1 MSQKSDKS
9 GAIIQHRVS
18 AIRKRR
24 GENRVSDQV
33 EHGAPALSK
42 GVVGGALQAIFRLF
56 RELKTRLWTSL
67 WLMVAVGVIMISLV
81 LIAGLS
87 KTFALIGFLSF
98 VASVLLLPRHDA
110 EPVQDGSIPTP
121 AVSGRTAAA
130 MQMMAEALPDPVIL
144 LNPAGQVLFCNAP
157 ARGLFASLRHGSH
170 ISSVIR
176 TPEFLDAVS
185 AAPER
190 GRAVTV
196 TYAERVPVGRR
207 MAATVAPLARSGDR
221 TGNILV
227 LLRDLTEVERI
238 NQMRADFIANASH
251 ELRTPLA
258 SLRGFIETLQSSA
271 KQDPGAR
278 ERFLAIMAEQ
288 ASRMTRLID
297 ALLSLSR
304 VEMNAHVPPS
314 ELVDLN
320 DVISHTKDTLDPLA
334 REMGFRLEVGRF
346 PRPAIV
352 RGDRDELVQVLQ
364 NLVQNALKYG
374 DKGGLVRIEAKH
386 IPSLGRQA
394 GRYAIAV
401 VDRGPGI
408 APEHLPRLTERFYRV
423 DVASSREKGGTGLG
437 LAIVKHILNR
447 HRGELAIASTP
458 GKGSTFTVM
467 LSEVKSALPE
477 RGAAAE

>member
-1 MSQKSDKS
+1 MAMDASS
-9 GAIIQHRVS
+9 
-18 AIRKRR
+18 IRPEGR
-24 GENRVSDQV
+24 ENSLSDQAEPSV
-33 EHGAPALSK
+33 QTLESGLLVRAGQAVMRPFREIAARLK
-42 GVVGGALQAIFRLF
+42 GAL
-56 RELKTRLWTSL
+56 
-67 WLMVAVGVIMISLV
+67 WLIVAVAVIMVSLV

-87 KTFALIGFLSF
+87 KTFALIGFVSF
-98 VASVLLLPRHDA
+98 VASVVLLPRPDGDA
-110 EPVQDGSIPTP
+110 MLAGALDRP
-121 AVSGRTAAA
+121 AAASRTASA
-130 MQMMAEALPDPVIL
+130 MHLMADALPDPVIV
-144 LNPAGQVLFCNAP
+144 LNPAGHVLFCNAP
-157 ARGLFASLRHGSH
+157 ARGLFASLREGSH

-207 MAATVAPLARSGDR
+207 MAATVAPLTRGSERG
-221 TGNILV
+221 GSILV
-227 LLRDLTEVERI
+227 LLRDLTEGERI

-258 SLRGFIETLQSSA
+258 SLRGFIETLQGTARDDS
-271 KQDPGAR
+271 GAR
-278 ERFLAIMAEQ
+278 ERFLPIMAEQ

-304 VEMNAHVPPS
+304 VEMNAHVAPS
-314 ELVDLN
+314 DLVDLN
-320 DVISHTKDTLDPLA
+320 DVLNHAKDTLEPLA
-334 REMGFRLEVGRF
+334 RETGFRLEVGRF
-346 PRPAIV
+346 QRPAIV
-352 RGDRDELVQVLQ
+352 RGDRDELLQVMQ
-364 NLVQNALKYG
+364 NLVQNAFKYG
-374 DKGGLVRIEAKH
+374 ERGGQVRIEAKH

-401 VDRGPGI
+401 VDNGPGI

-447 HRGELAIASTP
+447 HRGELAIASKP

-467 LSEVKSALPE
+467 LNEARASQADRS
-477 RGAAAE
+477 AAAG

>member
-1 MSQKSDKS
+1 MKDNALVDSVAQS
-9 GAIIQHRVS
+9 GE
-18 AIRKRR
+18 KD
-24 GENRVSDQV
+24 VSDRA
-33 EHGAPALSK
+33 EPGARTVTPGLT
-42 GVVGGALQAIFRLF
+42 GRIGQAILRPF
-56 RELKTRLWTSL
+56 REISARLKAAQ
-67 WLMVAVGVIMISLV
+67 WLIVAVAVIMVSLV

-87 KTFALIGFLSF
+87 KAFALIGFFSF
-98 VASVLLLPRHDA
+98 VVSVMLLPRHDA
-110 EPVQDGSIPTP
+110 EQSLEGAADRP
-121 AVSGRTAAA
+121 AMTARTTSA
-130 MQMMAEALPDPVIL
+130 MHVMAEALPDPVIL
-144 LNPAGQVLFCNAP
+144 LNAAGHVLFCNAP
-157 ARGLFASLRHGSH
+157 ARGLFASLREGSH

-176 TPEFLDAVS
+176 TPEFLDAVA

-207 MAATVAPLARSGDR
+207 MAATVAPLSRRGER
-221 TGNILV
+221 GGNILI
-227 LLRDLTEVERI
+227 LLRDLTEIERI

-271 KQDPGAR
+271 KSDPGAR
-278 ERFLAIMAEQ
+278 ERFLPIMAEQ

-314 ELVDLN
+314 DLVDLN
-320 DVISHTKDTLDPLA
+320 DVLNHTKDTLEPLA
-334 REMGFRLEVGRF
+334 RETGFRFEVGRF
-346 PRPAIV
+346 PRQAIV
-352 RGDRDELVQVLQ
+352 RGDRDELLQVLQ
-364 NLVQNALKYG
+364 NLVQNAFKYG
-374 DKGGLVRIEAKH
+374 NKGGHVRIEAKH
-386 IPSLGRQA
+386 IPSLGRQP

-401 VDRGPGI
+401 IDDGPGI
-408 APEHLPRLTERFYRV
+408 AAEHLPRLTERFYRV

-447 HRGELAIASTP
+447 HRGELAIASKP

-467 LSEVKSALPE
+467 LTEARVGQPE
-477 RGAAAE
+477 RGAAAG

>member
-1 MSQKSDKS
+1 M
-9 GAIIQHRVS
+9 
-18 AIRKRR
+18 
-24 GENRVSDQV
+24 SDQA
-33 EHGAPALSK
+33 EPGAPALEPGFFVRLGQAILRPFREVAARLK
-42 GVVGGALQAIFRLF
+42 GAL
-56 RELKTRLWTSL
+56 
-67 WLMVAVGVIMISLV
+67 WLIVAVGVIMASLV

-87 KTFALIGFLSF
+87 KTFALIGFVSF
-98 VASVLLLPRHDA
+98 VASVVLLPRHDA
-110 EPVQDGSIPTP
+110 GHAAIGGHQPP
-121 AVSGRTAAA
+121 AAA
-130 MQMMAEALPDPVIL
+130 ARTSSMQLMANALPDPAIVL
-144 LNPAGQVLFCNAP
+144 DPAGHVRFFNAP
-157 ARGLFASLRHGSH
+157 ARGLFGSLHQGSH

-176 TPEFLDAVS
+176 TPEFLDAVAS
-185 AAPER
+185 APEL

-207 MAATVAPLARSGDR
+207 MAVTVAPLMRGSEREGS
-221 TGNILV
+221 IVV
-227 LLRDLTEVERI
+227 LLHDLSEIERI

-271 KQDPGAR
+271 KGDPGAR
-278 ERFLAIMAEQ
+278 ERFLPIMAEQ

-314 ELVDLN
+314 DLVDLN
-320 DVISHTKDTLDPLA
+320 DVLNHAKDTLAPLA
-334 REMGFRLEVGRF
+334 RETGFRFEVARF
-346 PRPAIV
+346 PQPAIV
-352 RGDRDELVQVLQ
+352 RGDRDELVQVMQ
-364 NLVQNALKYG
+364 NLVQNAFKYG
-374 DKGGLVRIEAKH
+374 ERGGHVRVEAKH

-401 VDRGPGI
+401 VDNGPGI
-408 APEHLPRLTERFYRV
+408 AAEHLPRLTERFYRV

-447 HRGELAIASTP
+447 HRGELAIASKL

-467 LSEVKSALPE
+467 LNEARSSQAEK
-477 RGAAAE
+477 GAASG

>member
-1 MSQKSDKS
+1 L
-9 GAIIQHRVS
+9 
-18 AIRKRR
+18 
-24 GENRVSDQV
+24 SDQA
-33 EHGAPALSK
+33 EQGA
-42 GVVGGALQAIFRLF
+42 GALPPRLLERIGAAVMRPF
-56 RELKTRLWTSL
+56 REVAARLKASL
-67 WLMVAVGVIMISLV
+67 WLIVAVAVIMASLV

-87 KTFALIGFLSF
+87 KAFALIGVVSF
-98 VASVLLLPRHDA
+98 VASVVLLPRPDA
-110 EPVQDGSIPTP
+110 EHALTGALVRP
-121 AVSGRTAAA
+121 AATARTASA
-130 MQMMAEALPDPVIL
+130 MHVMAEALPDPVIL
-144 LNPAGQVLFCNAP
+144 LNPAGHVLFCNAP
-157 ARGLFASLRHGSH
+157 ARGLFASLREGSH

-185 AAPER
+185 GAPDR

-207 MAATVAPLARSGDR
+207 MAATVAPLTRGTER
-221 TGNILV
+221 GGNILV
-227 LLRDLTEVERI
+227 LLRDLTEGERI

-258 SLRGFIETLQSSA
+258 SLRGFIETLQGTA
-271 KQDPGAR
+271 KDDSGAR
-278 ERFLAIMAEQ
+278 ERFLPIMAEQ

-314 ELVDLN
+314 DLVDLN
-320 DVISHTKDTLDPLA
+320 DVLNHAKDTLDPLV
-334 REMGFRLEVGRF
+334 RETAFRFDVGRF

-374 DKGGLVRIEAKH
+374 DKGGQVRIEAKH
-386 IPSLGRQA
+386 IPSLGRQG

-401 VDRGPGI
+401 IDNGPGI
-408 APEHLPRLTERFYRV
+408 TPEHLPRLTERFYRV

-447 HRGELAIASTP
+447 HKGELAIASMP
-458 GKGSTFTVM
+458 GKGSTFTIM
-467 LSEVKSALPE
+467 LNEARASQPDK
-477 RGAAAE
+477 GAATG

>member
-1 MSQKSDKS
+1 L
-9 GAIIQHRVS
+9 
-18 AIRKRR
+18 
-24 GENRVSDQV
+24 SDQAEQGSSALAPHV
-33 EHGAPALSK
+33 LGRIGA
-42 GVVGGALQAIFRLF
+42 AIMRPCREVAARL
-56 RELKTRLWTSL
+56 RAAL
-67 WLMVAVGVIMISLV
+67 WLIVAVAVIMASLV

-87 KTFALIGFLSF
+87 KTFALIGFVSF
-98 VASVLLLPRHDA
+98 VASVVLLPR
-110 EPVQDGSIPTP
+110 PDGEQ
-121 AVSGRTAAA
+121 ALVAAA
-130 MQMMAEALPDPVIL
+130 ETATSSSRRASAMHVMAEALPDPVL
-144 LNPAGQVLFCNAP
+144 LLDQAGQVLFCNAP
-157 ARGLFASLRHGSH
+157 ARGLFASLREGSH

-185 AAPER
+185 AAPDR

-207 MAATVAPLARSGDR
+207 MAATVAPLTRGTER
-221 TGNILV
+221 GGNILV

-258 SLRGFIETLQSSA
+258 SLRGFIETLQGTA
-271 KQDPGAR
+271 KEDTGAR
-278 ERFLAIMAEQ
+278 ERFLPIMAEQ

-304 VEMNAHVPPS
+304 VEMNAHVAPS
-314 ELVDLN
+314 DLVDLN
-320 DVISHTKDTLDPLA
+320 DVLNHAKDTLDPLA
-334 REMGFRLEVGRF
+334 REMGFRFDVGRF

-352 RGDRDELVQVLQ
+352 RGDRDELLQVLQ

-374 DKGGLVRIEAKH
+374 HRGGQVRIDAKH

-401 VDRGPGI
+401 IDTGPGI
-408 APEHLPRLTERFYRV
+408 APEHLPRLTERFYRL

-447 HRGELAIASTP
+447 HRGELAIASKP
-458 GKGSTFTVM
+458 GKGSTFTIM
-467 LSEVKSALPE
+467 LSEARASQPE
-477 RGAAAE
+477 RGALTG

>member
-1 MSQKSDKS
+1 M
-9 GAIIQHRVS
+9 R
-18 AIRKRR
+18 
-24 GENRVSDQV
+24 
-33 EHGAPALSK
+33 P
-42 GVVGGALQAIFRLF
+42 F
-56 RELKTRLWTSL
+56 REIGARLRAVL
-67 WLMVAVGVIMISLV
+67 WLIVAVGVIMASLV
-81 LIAGLS
+81 LIAGLA
-87 KTFALIGFLSF
+87 KAFALIGFVSF
-98 VASVLLLPRHDA
+98 VVSVVLLPRPDA
-110 EPVQDGSIPTP
+110 EQAQTGALERP
-121 AVSGRTAAA
+121 AAAARTASA
-130 MQMMAEALPDPVIL
+130 MHLMADALPDPVIV
-144 LNPAGQVLFCNAP
+144 LNPAGHVLFCNAP
-157 ARGLFASLRHGSH
+157 ARGLFAFLREGNH

-207 MAATVAPLARSGDR
+207 MAATVAPLARGSERG
-221 TGNILV
+221 GSILV

-258 SLRGFIETLQSSA
+258 SLRGFIETLQGTA
-271 KQDPGAR
+271 KDDTGAR
-278 ERFLAIMAEQ
+278 ERFLPIMAEQ

-304 VEMNAHVPPS
+304 LEMNAHVAPS

-320 DVISHTKDTLDPLA
+320 DVLNHAKDTLDPLA
-334 REMGFRLEVGRF
+334 REMGFRFEVARF
-346 PRPAIV
+346 PRAAVV

-364 NLVQNALKYG
+364 NLVQNAFKYG
-374 DKGGLVRIEAKH
+374 ERGGQVRIDAKH
-386 IPSLGRQA
+386 IPSLGRQS
-394 GRYAIAV
+394 GRYAIAI
-401 VDRGPGI
+401 VDNGPGI

-447 HRGELAIASTP
+447 HRGELAIASKP

-467 LSEVKSALPE
+467 LNEARASHPE
-477 RGAAAE
+477 KGAATG

>member
-1 MSQKSDKS
+1 MRPFQEI
-9 GAIIQHRVS
+9 A
-18 AIRKRR
+18 A
-24 GENRVSDQV
+24 
-33 EHGAPALSK
+33 
-42 GVVGGALQAIFRLF
+42 RL
-56 RELKTRLWTSL
+56 KAAQ
-67 WLMVAVGVIMISLV
+67 WLIVAVAVIMASLV

-87 KTFALIGFLSF
+87 KTFALIGLVSF
-98 VASVLLLPRHDA
+98 VVSVVLLPRHDGDQA
-110 EPVQDGSIPTP
+110 PGAATKRPPTMTRATSP
-121 AVSGRTAAA
+121 MHV
-130 MQMMAEALPDPVIL
+130 MAEALPDPVIV
-144 LNPAGQVLFCNAP
+144 LNPAGQVAFCNAP
-157 ARGLFASLRHGSH
+157 ARGLFSSLREGSH

-176 TPEFLDAVS
+176 TPEFLDAIA

-207 MAATVAPLARSGDR
+207 MAAIVAPLTRGVEGG
-221 TGNILV
+221 GNILV
-227 LLRDLTEVERI
+227 LLRDLTEGERI

-271 KQDPGAR
+271 KCDPSAR
-278 ERFLAIMAEQ
+278 ERFLPIMAEQ

-314 ELVDLN
+314 ELIDLN
-320 DVISHTKDTLDPLA
+320 EVINHAKDTLDPLA
-334 REMGFRLEVGRF
+334 RDMGFRFEVTPF

-352 RGDRDELVQVLQ
+352 RGDRDELVQVMQ
-364 NLVQNALKYG
+364 NLVHNAFKYG
-374 DKGGLVRIEAKH
+374 ERGGRVRVEAKH

-401 VDRGPGI
+401 IDNGPGI

-447 HRGELAIASTP
+447 HRGELAIASKP

-467 LSEVKSALPE
+467 LNEARATQLEKSSVA
-477 RGAAAE
+477 GS

>member
-1 MSQKSDKS
+1 M
-9 GAIIQHRVS
+9 
-18 AIRKRR
+18 
-24 GENRVSDQV
+24 SDQV
-33 EHGAPALSK
+33 EHRVPALP
-42 GVVGGALQAIFRLF
+42 GGLLGRAMQAVIRGF
-56 RELKTRLWTSL
+56 RELGTRLWTSL
-67 WLMVAVGVIMISLV
+67 WQIVAVAVIMVSLV

-87 KTFALIGFLSF
+87 KAFALIGFASF

-110 EPVQDGSIPTP
+110 EPVQEGEVQPP
-121 AVSGRTAAA
+121 AAGRKAA
-130 MQMMAEALPDPVIL
+130 MHVMADALPDPVIL

-157 ARGLFASLRHGSH
+157 ARGLFASLRQGSH

-207 MAATVAPLARSGDR
+207 MAATVAPLTRGGERA
-221 TGNILV
+221 GNILV

-278 ERFLAIMAEQ
+278 ERFLTIMAEQ

-314 ELVDLN
+314 DLVDLN
-320 DVISHTKDTLDPLA
+320 DVINHAKDTLEPLA
-334 REMGFRLEVGRF
+334 REMGFRIEVGRF

-364 NLVQNALKYG
+364 NLVQNSLKYG
-374 DKGGLVRIEAKH
+374 DKGGVIRIEAKH
-386 IPSLGRQA
+386 IPSLGHQA

-401 VDRGPGI
+401 IDKGPGI

-477 RGAAAE
+477 RGAAAG

>member
-1 MSQKSDKS
+1 M
-9 GAIIQHRVS
+9 
-18 AIRKRR
+18 
-24 GENRVSDQV
+24 SDQV
-33 EHGAPALSK
+33 EHRARALP
-42 GVVGGALQAIFRLF
+42 
-56 RELKTRLWTSL
+56 RELLKRAIQTVIHVVRELGTRLWTSL
-67 WLMVAVGVIMISLV
+67 WQIVAVAVIMVSLV

-87 KTFALIGFLSF
+87 KAFALIGFASF

-110 EPVQDGSIPTP
+110 EPAQEGEVQPAARRDG
-121 AVSGRTAAA
+121 TAAA
-130 MQMMAEALPDPVIL
+130 MHVMAEALPDPVIL

-157 ARGLFASLRHGSH
+157 ARGLFASLRQGSH

-207 MAATVAPLARSGDR
+207 MAATVAPLTRGGERA
-221 TGNILV
+221 GNILV

-314 ELVDLN
+314 DLVDLN
-320 DVISHTKDTLDPLA
+320 DVINAAKDTLEPLA
-334 REMGFRLEVGRF
+334 REMGFRFEVRTLPAACRRARR
-346 PRPAIV
+346 PRRA
-352 RGDRDELVQVLQ
+352 
-364 NLVQNALKYG
+364 
-374 DKGGLVRIEAKH
+374 
-386 IPSLGRQA
+386 
-394 GRYAIAV
+394 
-401 VDRGPGI
+401 GPG
-408 APEHLPRLTERFYRV
+408 AAEPRAERPQIW
-423 DVASSREKGGTGLG
+423 REG
-437 LAIVKHILNR
+437 R
-447 HRGELAIASTP
+447 CRPHRGEAHSLARPSGRPLRHRRHRQGTRYRAGAS
-458 GKGSTFTVM
+458 
-467 LSEVKSALPE
+467 A
-477 RGAAAE
+477 RG